1 MTRFEPIQEAEVL
14 WRNNTLYAPHFNDI
28 YFSDSGGIQEAKHV
42 FIDANNLIARWQ
54 KLASEKSPHFIIAE
68 TGFGTGLNVLLAW
81 SYWKKYAPLHAT
93 LHVYSCEK
101 FPLSHE
107 DLSGY
112 LQFFPEIQDE
122 AHALLE
128 SYPILTPGFHR
139 MSFED
144 GRVNIT
150 LMLGD
155 ALIAYQQLLICG
167 DTVLEAQLRTFH
179 VDAWFLDGFAPAK
192 NPDMWQEAL
201 FVVLGKLSKLE
212 TTASTYTVASSV
224 RRGLKA
230 IGFDVQKIKGYG
242 RKREMLVAH
251 YEHPCEV
258 RSKRYTPW
266 HVMSP
271 KAAKKRRA
279 IVLGGGLAG
288 CFTANA
294 LARRGWQV
302 TILDREASVGSGAS
316 GIRRGLLSPKI
327 SAFASPL
334 HSFLLQA
341 YLFARRSYQ
350 KMFLRCPMGN
360 LSGLLQLALD
370 VKDEH
375 GLDAMHVWLAHYPQL
390 GVLVDALDA
399 SAIAGIALQSRGLF
413 IPGGGWIDAPKVC
426 DYLLQIPTIQ
436 WVGEQS
442 ITDLYRDQGLWHAGS
457 FAAETLVIANGYQAC
472 QFEQTNHLALKP
484 VFGQTT
490 DITSN
495 TETLRLKVPLCAK
508 GHITPVIDGVHCIGA
523 TYQGSRGGADTIT
536 SNNAN
541 NLARLRAF
549 PTESIW
555 SNDVVGQWEGIRAT
569 TSDYFPIV
577 GPAPNARLFQQ
588 SFAALA
594 SDPNRFIPF
603 PGAYYEGLY
612 LCTAFGSRGL
622 ATIPLCAEWLAA
634 FMSHEPGCMP
644 RVMEQSISP
653 ARFLRRD
660 IIRG

>member
-1 MTRFEPIQEAEVL
+1 M
-14 WRNNTLYAPHFNDI
+14 
-28 YFSDSGGIQEAKHV
+28 

-122 AHALLE
+122 ANALLE

-139 MSFED
+139 M
-144 GRVNIT
+144 
-150 LMLGD
+150 
-155 ALIAYQQLLICG
+155 
-167 DTVLEAQLRTFH
+167 LEAQLRTFH

-288 CFTANA
+288 CF
-294 LARRGWQV
+294 RG
-302 TILDREASVGSGAS
+302 
-316 GIRRGLLSPKI
+316 
-327 SAFASPL
+327 
-334 HSFLLQA
+334 
-341 YLFARRSYQ
+341 
-350 KMFLRCPMGN
+350 
-360 LSGLLQLALD
+360 
-370 VKDEH
+370 
-375 GLDAMHVWLAHYPQL
+375 
-390 GVLVDALDA
+390 
-399 SAIAGIALQSRGLF
+399 
-413 IPGGGWIDAPKVC
+413 
-426 DYLLQIPTIQ
+426 
-436 WVGEQS
+436 
-442 ITDLYRDQGLWHAGS
+442 
-457 FAAETLVIANGYQAC
+457 
-472 QFEQTNHLALKP
+472 
-484 VFGQTT
+484 
-490 DITSN
+490 
-495 TETLRLKVPLCAK
+495 
-508 GHITPVIDGVHCIGA
+508 
-523 TYQGSRGGADTIT
+523 
-536 SNNAN
+536 
-541 NLARLRAF
+541 
-549 PTESIW
+549 
-555 SNDVVGQWEGIRAT
+555 
-569 TSDYFPIV
+569 
-577 GPAPNARLFQQ
+577 
-588 SFAALA
+588 
-594 SDPNRFIPF
+594 
-603 PGAYYEGLY
+603 
-612 LCTAFGSRGL
+612 
-622 ATIPLCAEWLAA
+622 
-634 FMSHEPGCMP
+634 
-644 RVMEQSISP
+644 
-653 ARFLRRD
+653 
-660 IIRG
+660 